1 MGVPSSTSAAL
12 VLEGAAAEVMEQ
24 QVPLTAG
31 LASYQR
37 VPKSPGGTLMIKD
50 NLKLFDH
57 MVGFARRQA
66 VPGEQLVPSAAV
78 GDVEMRPDTKDEP
91 GG

>member
-1 MGVPSSTSAAL
+1 MPPKMKPTYASPAV
-12 VLEGAAAEVMEQ
+12 VEQ
-24 QVPLTAG
+24 QLPLTAG

-37 VPKSPGGTLMIKD
+37 VPKSPGGALMIKD

-66 VPGEQLVPSAAV
+66 VPGEQLGTQLPSATW
-78 GDVEMRPDTKDEP
+78 R
-91 GG
+91 

>member
-1 MGVPSSTSAAL
+1 MATV
-12 VLEGAAAEVMEQ
+12 EQ

-37 VPKSPGGTLMIKD
+37 VPKSPSGTLMIKC
-50 NLKLFDH
+50 NFKLFDR

-66 VPGEQLVPSAAV
+66 APGEQLGTQLPSATW
-78 GDVEMRPDTKDEP
+78 R
-91 GG
+91 

>member
-1 MGVPSSTSAAL
+1 MADMQNLRVCIVCAKDDPAQLDMGVPSSTSAAL
-12 VLEGAAAEVMEQ
+12 VLEGAAAEVVEQ

-57 MVGFARRQA
+57 MVGFARW
-66 VPGEQLVPSAAV
+66 
-78 GDVEMRPDTKDEP
+78 
-91 GG
+91 

>member
-1 MGVPSSTSAAL
+1 MPPRNK
-12 VLEGAAAEVMEQ
+12 LEGAAAEIMEQ

-31 LASYQR
+31 LTSYRR

-50 NLKLFDH
+50 NIKLFDH

-78 GDVEMRPDTKDEP
+78 GDVEMRPDAK
-91 GG
+91 